1 MPPTIALLDA
11 DAGYL
16 QWIGTADSHE
26 AAIRA
31 HLADV
36 GHNDDVEYELRV
48 MDITVAQAAALQEWA
63 DTGFK
68 GSDCPPDLPRGV
80 VYGAD
85 EIEAIAQAD

>member
-11 DAGYL
+11 EAGYL
-16 QWIGTADSHE
+16 QWIGAADSHE

-36 GHNDDVEYELRV
+36 GRNDDVEHEFRAI
-48 MDITVAQAAALQEWA
+48 DITGAQAAALQEWA

-68 GSDCPPDLPRGV
+68 GGDYPADLPRGV
-80 VYGAD
+80 VYDAD
-85 EIEAIAQAD
+85 EIDAMARAE